1 MAARISY
8 GDAQF
13 ELRDGESVLDGLGRQ
28 GISIPH
34 SCRSGVC
41 QSCLMHADDGAIPP
55 EAQKDL
61 KPTYKKQDLFL
72 ACQCRPE
79 SDMRISL
86 PNVPNLDTPAVIA
99 AKDMLNGSVLR
110 VRLATAA
117 PFICEPGQYIS
128 LMIAGGLTRSYSVA
142 NDPAADGYI
151 ELHIRLLPNGLMSGF
166 LMAAQTG
173 DSLTV
178 RGPAGLCF
186 YVAEEARDYPI
197 LLAGT
202 GTGLAPL
209 YGVLRAALGQGH
221 AGPITLLHGALHE
234 PDLYLVAELQALAA
248 RHANLRYVPCVL
260 NGTEGSH
267 YRPGS
272 IEAAVLSE
280 MPVQKAATR
289 LFLCGAPDFVN
300 GLRRKAF
307 LAGLASKHIFA
318 DAFLPASTAA
328 QAA

>member
-8 GDAQF
+8 GDARF
-13 ELRDGESVLDGLGRQ
+13 ELQESESVLDCLERHGV
-28 GISIPH
+28 SVPH

-41 QSCLMHADDGAIPP
+41 QSCLMHADAGAIPP

-72 ACQCRPE
+72 ACQCRPDT
-79 SDMRISL
+79 DMRVSL

-99 AKDMLNGSVLR
+99 AKDMLNASVLR
-110 VRLATAA
+110 VRLTTVA
-117 PFICEPGQYIS
+117 PFVCEPGQYIS
-128 LMIAGGLTRSYSVA
+128 LMTPAGLTRSYSVA
-142 NDPAADGYI
+142 NAPAADGYI
-151 ELHIRLLPNGLMSGF
+151 ELHVRLLTNGLMSGF
-166 LMAAQTG
+166 LMSARCG
-173 DSLTV
+173 DALTV

-186 YVAEEARDYPI
+186 YVAEETRDCPI

-209 YGVLRAALGQGH
+209 YGVLHAALGQGH
-221 AGPITLLHGALHE
+221 TGPITLLHGALHE
-234 PDLYLVAELQALAA
+234 PDLYLVHELQALAA
-248 RHANLRYVPCVL
+248 RHENVRYLPCVL
-260 NGTEGSH
+260 HGAEGSY
-267 YRPGS
+267 YRPGN
-272 IEAAVLSE
+272 IEAAVLAE
-280 MPVQKAATR
+280 LPAQKAVTR

-300 GLRRKAF
+300 ALRRKAF

-318 DAFLPASTAA
+318 DAFLPSSTPA